1 MENITIGQIVATIGV
16 ISVISGFIGGII
28 VAISKWW
35 KAKVTDKFTSINN
48 RVDGMDKRLV
58 FVEKKREEYEKEV
71 EKSKE
76 ERMILL
82 RGELAALKGLKE
94 MGCNDAVTHSINE
107 IEDYMME
114 KSHD

>member
-1 MENITIGQIVATIGV
+1 MESITIGQIASAIGV
-16 ISVISGFIGGII
+16 LTVIVSFFIAIFKWYKKAII
-28 VAISKWW
+28 DRFTAI
-35 KAKVTDKFTSINN
+35 
-48 RVDGMDKRLV
+48 DKRLT
-58 FVEKKREEYEKEV
+58 FVEEKREEYEREV

-94 MGCNDAVTHSINE
+94 MGCNDAVTHSISE
-107 IEDYMME
+107 IEQYMMV

>member
-1 MENITIGQIVATIGV
+1 MEQLTIGQIASAIGIITVIVTFFVSIYKIYKKTIGDRFV
-16 ISVISGFIGGII
+16 KIEE
-28 VAISKWW
+28 
-35 KAKVTDKFTSINN
+35 
-48 RVDGMDKRLV
+48 RLS
-58 FVEKKREEYEKEV
+58 FVEKKRVEYEKEV

-94 MGCNDAVTHSINE
+94 MGCNDAVTHSISE
-107 IEDYMME
+107 IEEYMVL

>member
-1 MENITIGQIVATIGV
+1 MGSITLDQIAGAIGIVTVIAGFFFGIGK
-16 ISVISGFIGGII
+16 GYKKAI
-28 VAISKWW
+28 VDRF
-35 KAKVTDKFTSINN
+35 AKIE
-48 RVDGMDKRLV
+48 KRLK
-58 FVEKKREEYEKEV
+58 FVEDKREEYEKEV

-107 IEDYMME
+107 IEDYMML